1 MHYDSVDVTAAGRMR
16 VCPGLLLWESRAV
29 TAGNSPSPGQCFLA
43 KCRPELGAAMML
55 AGITSG
61 CAPQLTPRP
70 ALGLICTLLRGS
82 ETLKRRVAF
91 GYCYDHV

>member
-1 MHYDSVDVTAAGRMR
+1 MHYDSVDVTAAGPMR
-16 VCPGLLLWESRAV
+16 DCPGLLLWESRAV

-43 KCRPELGAAMML
+43 KCRPELRAAMML

-70 ALGLICTLLRGS
+70 ALGLICTLFRGAR
-82 ETLKRRVAF
+82 KP
-91 GYCYDHV
+91 